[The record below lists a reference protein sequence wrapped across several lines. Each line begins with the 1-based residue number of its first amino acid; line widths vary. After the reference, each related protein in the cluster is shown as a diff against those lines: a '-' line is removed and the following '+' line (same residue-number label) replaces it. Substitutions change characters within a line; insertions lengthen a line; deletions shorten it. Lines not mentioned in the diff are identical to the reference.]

1 MKIFEV
7 EFVYDNYDKREAAD
21 VGSRKNPFRVRI
33 PFPIKE
39 SYHPTY
45 WSVNHRKIEREFENK
60 YNPHTH
66 ATAITIAIINDIF
79 FLLVVLLIFFSFY
92 FFRLSISP
100 FMKLIGFSNL

>member
-7 EFVYDNYDKREAAD
+7 EFVYDDYDKREAAD
-21 VGSRKNPFRVRI
+21 VGSRNNPFRVRI

-60 YNPHTH
+60 YNPTINGSTYERKYWVH
-66 ATAITIAIINDIF
+66 AIRR
-79 FLLVVLLIFFSFY
+79 V
-92 FFRLSISP
+92 
-100 FMKLIGFSNL
+100 K

>member
-60 YNPHTH
+60 YNPTINGS
-66 ATAITIAIINDIF
+66 TYERKYWVQAIRR
-79 FLLVVLLIFFSFY
+79 V
-92 FFRLSISP
+92 R
-100 FMKLIGFSNL
+100 

>member
-7 EFVYDNYDKREAAD
+7 EFVYDNYDKREANG

-45 WSVNHRKIEREFENK
+45 WSVNHRKIEKEFENK
-60 YNPHTH
+60 YNPTINGS
-66 ATAITIAIINDIF
+66 TYERKYWVQAIRR
-79 FLLVVLLIFFSFY
+79 V
-92 FFRLSISP
+92 
-100 FMKLIGFSNL
+100 K